1 MGPDGPSR
9 WLEMYVYSA
18 NLYIYSPEPDA
29 AIVKDLILAAC
40 DVEGNFLVVKV
51 SWLVCVFC
59 LCKLKNTTF

>member
-9 WLEMYVYSA
+9 WLEMYVYSVS
-18 NLYIYSPEPDA
+18 LYIYSPEPDA

-51 SWLVCVFC
+51 S
-59 LCKLKNTTF
+59 